1 MTVELGSQRGPPTIN
16 FYLLTSVNFSR
27 LALIIDVKRRAD
39 RRPACSYTTEID
51 KLMNVPAKLAYSGTT
66 HLLHRAGQL
75 AEDIFS
81 RSIGD
86 LGITARQ
93 YVVLSVVDG
102 LDDPSQ
108 TILCEVSGIDRS
120 TLADIVRRLVSRGLL
135 TRRRTRDD
143 ARMYAVRITP
153 EGKRILGKA
162 SPIALKVD
170 AAVLKGLT
178 ISERETFNSLL
189 QKVLSQSDAV
199 DEQV

>member
-1 MTVELGSQRGPPTIN
+1 MNAPIKLV
-16 FYLLTSVNFSR
+16 TSS
-27 LALIIDVKRRAD
+27 
-39 RRPACSYTTEID
+39 
-51 KLMNVPAKLAYSGTT
+51 TT

-75 AEDIFS
+75 AEDLFS

-93 YVVLSVVDG
+93 YVILSIVDG
-102 LDDPSQ
+102 LEDPSQ
-108 TILCEVSGIDRS
+108 TTLCEISGVDRS

-135 TRRRTRDD
+135 TRRRTRND

-153 EGKRILGKA
+153 EGKRILEKA

-170 AAVLKGLT
+170 AAVLKCLT
-178 ISERETFNSLL
+178 VSERETFNSLL
-189 QKVLSQSDAV
+189 QKVMSQSDAV

>member
-1 MTVELGSQRGPPTIN
+1 MNTPIKLV
-16 FYLLTSVNFSR
+16 TSS
-27 LALIIDVKRRAD
+27 
-39 RRPACSYTTEID
+39 
-51 KLMNVPAKLAYSGTT
+51 TT

-75 AEDIFS
+75 AEDIFT

-102 LDDPSQ
+102 LEDPSQ
-108 TILCEVSGIDRS
+108 TTLCEISGIDRS

-135 TRRRTRDD
+135 TRRRTRND

-153 EGKRILGKA
+153 EGKRILEKA
-162 SPIALKVD
+162 NPIAVKVD

-178 ISERETFNSLL
+178 ESERETFNSLL
-189 QKVLSQSDAV
+189 QKVMSQSDATY
-199 DEQV
+199 EQI

>member
-1 MTVELGSQRGPPTIN
+1 MNAPIKLV
-16 FYLLTSVNFSR
+16 TSS
-27 LALIIDVKRRAD
+27 
-39 RRPACSYTTEID
+39 
-51 KLMNVPAKLAYSGTT
+51 TT

-75 AEDIFS
+75 AEDLFS

-102 LDDPSQ
+102 LEDPSQ
-108 TILCEVSGIDRS
+108 TTLCEISGVDRS

-135 TRRRTRDD
+135 TRRRTRND

-153 EGKRILGKA
+153 EGKRILEKA

-170 AAVLKGLT
+170 AAVLKCLT
-178 ISERETFNSLL
+178 VSERETFNSLL
-189 QKVLSQSDAV
+189 QKVMSQSDAV